1 MTWLGYVVI
10 GALVFA
16 GIIGFKRGLIREIVS
31 TLFVI
36 LTIAAAWF
44 INPYVNEFLKESTPL
59 YQTVHNTCTKFVDSK
74 MDEVSVT
81 AQSELLNTLNL
92 PDFLKNKITESDTA
106 ENYRYLAAD
115 TFTEYLSEYLAVS
128 VINGLSFGIS
138 YLLATILI
146 RVATYALDILARL
159 PVINGA
165 NRIAGAAVGLAKG
178 VIYLWIVLLIATVL
192 CSTQLGETILEMV
205 NRDVFLSF
213 VYEKNI
219 FIRIFMNIF

>member
-44 INPYVNEFLKESTPL
+44 INPYV
-59 YQTVHNTCTKFVDSK
+59 DSK

-81 AQSELLNTLNL
+81 AQNELLNTLNL
-92 PDFLKNKITESDTA
+92 PDFLKNKIAESDTA

-205 NRDVFLSF
+205 NRDIFLSF